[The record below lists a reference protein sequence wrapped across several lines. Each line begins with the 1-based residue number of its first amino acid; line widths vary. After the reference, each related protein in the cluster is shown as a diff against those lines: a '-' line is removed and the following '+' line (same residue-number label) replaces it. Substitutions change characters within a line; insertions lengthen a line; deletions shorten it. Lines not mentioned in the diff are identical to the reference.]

1 MNCVE
6 IRINM
11 KRLIECSGLIPAV
24 NGKLVTL
31 YAKTSLKNFVLPL
44 VCYFEAGF
52 NFIKM
57 LFYCYWMM
65 KPTTIYKISAA
76 YHKKEQNYP
85 KHMSH
90 MRLIDYLRIFFS
102 KRIENALKGN
112 YLFRNRNWE
121 YKRKGNISK

>member
-6 IRINM
+6 IRFNM
-11 KRLIECSGLIPAV
+11 KRLVECSGLIPAV

-57 LFYCYWMM
+57 LFY
-65 KPTTIYKISAA
+65 TAT
-76 YHKKEQNYP
+76 E
-85 KHMSH
+85 
-90 MRLIDYLRIFFS
+90 
-102 KRIENALKGN
+102 
-112 YLFRNRNWE
+112 
-121 YKRKGNISK
+121 